1 VAVSRAPREPADADG
16 GGGRRRR
23 AAPAVTIPVDDPL
36 TALPDTAVRVL
47 QAAQRI
53 VVEKGFSAL
62 TLSTVATESGENKA
76 MTRYYFGNK
85 AGLVA
90 TLVDA
95 LVHDECLASASRMR
109 DVGEDE
115 RLDRLVAELQNMSE
129 ATQGFTTHFE
139 VFPHVLR
146 DPELR
151 QRMSL
156 LYEWYFDLK
165 LDWLGLDRERDAE
178 RRKELRGLGQLLSA
192 VIDGL
197 AMQALIDADRFDITA
212 AYIAFEKLLASGL
225 PDLLGGQVSQGDER
239 RQDLGGSLSLD

>member
-1 VAVSRAPREPADADG
+1 
-16 GGGRRRR
+16 
-23 AAPAVTIPVDDPL
+23 
-36 TALPDTAVRVL
+36 
-47 QAAQRI
+47 
-53 VVEKGFSAL
+53 
-62 TLSTVATESGENKA
+62 
-76 MTRYYFGNK
+76 
-85 AGLVA
+85 
-90 TLVDA
+90 
-95 LVHDECLASASRMR
+95 
-109 DVGEDE
+109 
-115 RLDRLVAELQNMSE
+115 
-129 ATQGFTTHFE
+129 
-139 VFPHVLR
+139 
-146 DPELR
+146 
-151 QRMSL
+151 MSL

>member
-1 VAVSRAPREPADADG
+1 VSCAPRETTDDG
-16 GGGRRRR
+16 GGARRRR
-23 AAPAVTIPVDDPL
+23 TAPAVTIPVDDPL

-53 VVEKGFSAL
+53 LAEKGFSAL

-95 LVHDECLASASRMR
+95 LVHDDCIESASRMR
-109 DVGEDE
+109 NVADDE
-115 RLDRLVAELQNMSE
+115 RLDRLVDELQNMSE
-129 ATQGFTTHFE
+129 ATEGFTAHFE
-139 VFPHVLR
+139 VLPHALR

-151 QRMSL
+151 ERLAL

-165 LDWLGLDRERDAE
+165 LDWLGLDREADAA

-197 AMQALIDADRFDITA
+197 ALQALIDPDRFDITEAYA
-212 AYIAFEKLLASGL
+212 AFKRLLAAGL
-225 PDLLGGQVSQGDER
+225 PDLLGRPASAA
-239 RQDLGGSLSLD
+239 RQ